1 MTTIYSKALYLG
13 NIDNEDCGFTVG
25 KKYRVNRFD
34 TDDEN
39 YFWCVDDHDG
49 YRYIKNGEFHKFD
62 IREEGDGFLTES
74 ECAAKATDNNK
85 KPYLRYY
92 INGHE
97 VDVIEFG
104 NVGRTVYALDRDGV
118 KCDTIKFEVKF
129 E

>member
-1 MTTIYSKALYLG
+1 MATIYSKALYLG
-13 NIDNEDCGFTVG
+13 NIDNEYCGFTVG
-25 KKYRVNRFD
+25 KKYRVSRFD

-62 IREEGDGFLTES
+62 IREEGEGFVTETEHEVVS
-74 ECAAKATDNNK
+74 SGVDKN
-85 KPYLRYY
+85 PGLRYY

-97 VDVIEFG
+97 LDEIEFG
-104 NVGRTVYALDRDGV
+104 SVYRTVYELDRDGI